1 MEIFILITE
10 FIIPPI
16 IIPLVMIICGA
27 IFMKNAP
34 KEINQF
40 YGYRTEMSMKN
51 RDTWEFAHKF
61 NGKIWFICGLILLPA
76 SVAALSLLIKRV
88 GFEIAILIV
97 AGAQFVP
104 ILGSIIVTEAA
115 LRIKFDKNGERKK

>member
-1 MEIFILITE
+1 MEIFALIFE
-10 FIIPPI
+10 IVIPPI
-16 IIPLVMIICGA
+16 IIPLMMIIAGA
-27 IFMKNAP
+27 SFMNGAP
-34 KEINQF
+34 KEINQI

-61 NGKIWFICGLILLPA
+61 NGKIWFISGLILLPA

-115 LRIKFDKNGERKK
+115 LRIKFDKGGEKRE